1 MPLVDGIDDAWHGP
15 DPVSGLLKGD
25 EVLFRRGMKVDL
37 SGSGMFPLPV
47 WATAVCV
54 VLCGGGGGGNAGGA
68 LSTFQ
73 GKGGSAGEI
82 AKVFGV
88 LSPGAPRVI
97 EYSVGAGGVG
107 GEGRASSAYDGKPG
121 AAGGQSSVSGAVS
134 AVAAGGAGGN
144 GSVRTSVVPKALVA
158 GQEGASVTPID
169 LPAPWPDRVNGDTV
183 FGSPGAGNGGDGG
196 FGSVSGVSGK
206 PGSPGADGFITV
218 YVWGYQS

>member
-25 EVLFRRGMKVDL
+25 EVLFSRGMKVDL
-37 SGSGMFPLPV
+37 SGSGMFPLPL

-54 VLCGGGGGGNAGGA
+54 VLCGGGGGGAAGVLITA
-68 LSTFQ
+68 RP

-88 LSPGAPRVI
+88 LSPGTPRVI
-97 EYSVGAGGVG
+97 EYSVGAGG
-107 GEGRASSAYDGKPG
+107 SAGKGWTPGSYDGKPG
-121 AAGGQSSVSGAVS
+121 AAGEQSSVSGAVS
-134 AVAAGGAGGN
+134 AIAAGGAGGN
-144 GSVRTSVVPKALVA
+144 GSVRTSASPTSPVE
-158 GQEGASVTPID
+158 GQIGASVTPID
-169 LPAPWPDRVNGDTV
+169 LPAPWPDRVYGDTV
-183 FGSPGAGNGGDGG
+183 FGPPGAGKGGDGG
-196 FGSVSGVSGK
+196 FGSASAGTGN

>member
-25 EVLFRRGMKVDL
+25 EVLFSRVMKVDL
-37 SGSGMFPLPV
+37 SGSGMFPLPL

-54 VLCGGGGGGNAGGA
+54 VVCGGGGGGAAGGWSNA
-68 LSTFQ
+68 YQ

-88 LSPGAPRVI
+88 LSPGTPRVI
-97 EYSVGAGGVG
+97 EYSVGAGGAG
-107 GEGRASSAYDGKPG
+107 GKGLGSSVLHGAPG
-121 AAGGQSSVSGAVS
+121 AAGEQSSVSGAVS
-134 AVAAGGAGGN
+134 AIAAGGAGGN
-144 GSVRTSVVPKALVA
+144 GSAKSSAFPKVPVE
-158 GQEGASVTPID
+158 GQIGASVTPID
-169 LPAPWPDRVNGDTV
+169 LPTPWPDRVNGDTV
-183 FGSPGAGNGGDGG
+183 FGPPGAGKGGDGG
-196 FGSVSGVSGK
+196 FGTNMGGGT

>member
-25 EVLFRRGMKVDL
+25 EVLFSRVMKVEL
-37 SGSGMFPLPV
+37 SGSGMFPLPL

-54 VLCGGGGGGNAGGA
+54 VVCGGGGGGNAGGL

-82 AKVFGV
+82 TKVFGV
-88 LSPGAPRVI
+88 LSPGTPRVI
-97 EYSVGAGGVG
+97 EYSVGAGGSAG
-107 GEGRASSAYDGKPG
+107 KGRITGAYDGKPG
-121 AAGGQSSVSGAVS
+121 AAGEQSSVSGAVS

-144 GSVRTSVVPKALVA
+144 GSVMTRVAPTSLVE
-158 GQEGASVTPID
+158 GQRGASVTPIG

-183 FGSPGAGNGGDGG
+183 FGPPGAGKGGDGG
-196 FGSVSGVSGK
+196 FGSASASTGK
-206 PGSPGADGFITV
+206 PGSLGADGFITV